1 MSPANP
7 RATLDR
13 LLEGVDGAREDVRKA
28 DAARVEAEFFARHA
42 LNVTLGDSLVDF
54 LMAEAKAH
62 PERSVR
68 GLCAPLLDDSGLA
81 AALHTIQ
88 KRTGSVPALPLEL
101 LLDREATVKRWL
113 DDLPDVE
120 EEDDDADADDDEKPV
135 ASSSDDAATLRQ
147 IFDAVV
153 K

>member
-1 MSPANP
+1 M
-7 RATLDR
+7 
-13 LLEGVDGAREDVRKA
+13 
-28 DAARVEAEFFARHA
+28 
-42 LNVTLGDSLVDF
+42 
-54 LMAEAKAH
+54 
-62 PERSVR
+62 
-68 GLCAPLLDDSGLA
+68 
-81 AALHTIQ
+81 
-88 KRTGSVPALPLEL
+88 

>member
-1 MSPANP
+1 M
-7 RATLDR
+7 
-13 LLEGVDGAREDVRKA
+13 
-28 DAARVEAEFFARHA
+28 
-42 LNVTLGDSLVDF
+42 
-54 LMAEAKAH
+54 
-62 PERSVR
+62 
-68 GLCAPLLDDSGLA
+68 
-81 AALHTIQ
+81 
-88 KRTGSVPALPLEL
+88 

-135 ASSSDDAATLRQ
+135 ASASSDDAATLRQ

>member
-1 MSPANP
+1 MPPSAPKARPAP
-7 RATLDR
+7 H
-13 LLEGVDGAREDVRKA
+13 GARAGRPRCRAGRRAK
-28 DAARVEAEFFARHA
+28 RPRHA
-42 LNVTLGDSLVDF
+42 
-54 LMAEAKAH
+54 
-62 PERSVR
+62 RR
-68 GLCAPLLDDSGLA
+68 GLCAPLLDDTSLA
-81 AALHTIQ
+81 TALHTIQ
-88 KRTGSVPALPLEL
+88 KRTGSIPALPLEL

>member
-1 MSPANP
+1 M
-7 RATLDR
+7 
-13 LLEGVDGAREDVRKA
+13 
-28 DAARVEAEFFARHA
+28 
-42 LNVTLGDSLVDF
+42 
-54 LMAEAKAH
+54 
-62 PERSVR
+62 
-68 GLCAPLLDDSGLA
+68 
-81 AALHTIQ
+81 
-88 KRTGSVPALPLEL
+88 PALPLEL

>member
-1 MSPANP
+1 MS
-7 RATLDR
+7 RSATR
-13 LLEGVDGAREDVRKA
+13 
-28 DAARVEAEFFARHA
+28 
-42 LNVTLGDSLVDF
+42 LVDF

-81 AALHTIQ
+81 TALHTIQ
-88 KRTGSVPALPLEL
+88 KRTGSVPALPLRVV
-101 LLDREATVKRWL
+101 LDREATVKRWL

-135 ASSSDDAATLRQ
+135 ASSSDDAATLRRMA
-147 IFDAVV
+147 DAVNCVVLIV
-153 K
+153 KQTG